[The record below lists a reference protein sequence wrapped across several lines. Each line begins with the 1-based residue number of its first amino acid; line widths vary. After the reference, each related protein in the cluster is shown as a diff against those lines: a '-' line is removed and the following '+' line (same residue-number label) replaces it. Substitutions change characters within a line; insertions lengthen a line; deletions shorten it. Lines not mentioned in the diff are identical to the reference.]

1 MRYLLFDADQT
12 IWDFNQT
19 EEIGL
24 RNIFSS
30 FGLPCDRTT
39 HDSYM
44 TGNLRC
50 WKEYEDGLLTLDE
63 LETKRWRLFFENTGL
78 KDADAEKTAERF
90 KYLLAHNGRLLEGAE
105 DFLISISDYPKSLV
119 TNGIS
124 EIQRQRLKD
133 TKTDRFFEHI
143 FISSEI
149 GWHKPQKELFDEIL
163 RILGKNKEECVMI
176 GDSEHSDIAGAANA
190 GIDSI
195 YLNFDGRKSPLA
207 TWSVSSYAELG
218 DLIGRI

>member
-12 IWDFNQT
+12 IWNFKAT

-24 RNIFSS
+24 RSIFSS
-30 FGLPCDRTT
+30 IGISYDSTSL
-39 HDSYM
+39 DSYM
-44 TGNLRC
+44 IGNLQC
-50 WKEYEDGLLTLDE
+50 WKEYEDGMLSLDE
-63 LETKRWRLFFENTGL
+63 LETKRWNLFFKRIGRNDLSAE
-78 KDADAEKTAERF
+78 DAAKRF
-90 KYLLAHNGRLLEGAE
+90 KFLLAHNGRLLDGAE
-105 DFLISISDYPKSLV
+105 DFLKSISDCPKSLV

-133 TKTDRFFEHI
+133 TATDRFFEHI

-163 RILGKNKEECVMI
+163 SVLGKKREECVMI
-176 GDSEHSDIAGAANA
+176 GDSEHSDIAGANNA

-195 YLNFDGRKSPLA
+195 YINFEGKTSLQA
-207 TWSVSSYAELG
+207 TWSVSSYRELR
-218 DLIGRI
+218 DLIRRI